1 MTISFACEHCG
12 KRVEAPEEAGGRR
25 GRCPYCK
32 NSCYIPSPVREEDLI
47 DLAPEDAEEER
58 RRKREV
64 EALRRQDRAL
74 IADTGERPEGA
85 PEPIEQRETLKP
97 EDLHHFIVNYVLDL
111 SHSQLERAQKHL
123 AELKKV
129 KRMARAEVDRFLAG
143 DLLEP
148 ALDAVPAK
156 LRMGFLNQLKAAL
169 A

>member
-12 KRVEAPEEAGGRR
+12 KRVEAPEEAGGHR

-47 DLAPEDAEEER
+47 DLVPENAEDER
-58 RRKREV
+58 RHQQEV
-64 EALRRQDRAL
+64 DALRRQDRAL
-74 IADTGERPEGA
+74 IADSSERLEAP
-85 PEPIEQRETLKP
+85 PEPIEMREALKP
-97 EDLHHFIVNYVLDL
+97 EDLHPFIINYVLDL
-111 SHSQLERAQKHL
+111 SQSQLERAEKHL

-129 KRMARAEVDRFLAG
+129 KRMARAEVERFLAG

-148 ALDAVPAK
+148 ALDTVPAK

>member
-12 KRVEAPEEAGGRR
+12 KRVEAPEEAGGHR

-47 DLAPEDAEEER
+47 DFAPEDAEEQR
-58 RRKREV
+58 RQKEL
-64 EALRRQDRAL
+64 EALRRQDQAL
-74 IADTGERPEGA
+74 IAETGERPESG
-85 PEPIEQRETLKP
+85 PEPIELRENLKP
-97 EDLHHFIVNYVLDL
+97 EDLHPFIVNYVLDL

-129 KRMARAEVDRFLAG
+129 KRMARGEVDRFLSG